1 MGDWIRCCHPAP
13 DAGVR
18 LIVFPH
24 AGGSVSAYHA
34 LSAAVSGGVEPLIV
48 QYPGRQDRFGE
59 PFAAGADEIV
69 DAVLGELAS
78 EAGTAPLAL
87 FGHSMGALLAFEA
100 ARRLESGGRPP
111 VALFLSGRAA
121 PSLAGRTAAKR
132 AVRDMNDAELIEEMR
147 KLAGTADELLASPEL
162 LSIFLP
168 PMRADY
174 QIVDDYVY
182 REGPPLSC
190 PVVVL
195 TGDDDPR
202 VTPDEA
208 RAWESETRGGFSC
221 HVLAG
226 GHFFL
231 DAHLPYVAGV
241 VASSLSDRETMTA
254 P

>member
-1 MGDWIRCCHPAP
+1 MGDWIRCFHPAP

-18 LIVFPH
+18 LLCFPH
-24 AGGSVSAYHA
+24 AGGSVVAYHG
-34 LSAAVSGGVEPLIV
+34 LSAAVSGRVEPLMV

-69 DAVLGELAS
+69 DAVLDELPRGPGE
-78 EAGTAPLAL
+78 APLAL
-87 FGHSMGALLAFEA
+87 FGHSMGALLAFET
-100 ARRLESGGRPP
+100 ARRLEREGEPP
-111 VALFLSGRAA
+111 VALVLSGRAA
-121 PSLAGRTAAKR
+121 PSLPRRTAATR
-132 AVRDMNDAELIEEMR
+132 PVRDMDDAELVEEMR
-147 KLAGTADELLASPEL
+147 KLSGTADELLSSPEL

-182 REGPPLSC
+182 RAGPPLSC
-190 PVVVL
+190 PIAVL

-202 VTPDEA
+202 VAPEEA

-231 DAHLPYVAGV
+231 DGHLPYVADVIAATLPG
-241 VASSLSDRETMTA
+241 REAMTA